1 MSSSSDAP
9 AALGKRGRL
18 AHVGGAIERFFLAPA
33 RAMPLAALRI
43 GLALVL
49 LAQAA
54 LIAPAFFALYE
65 RSGVLQGAIR
75 DGLARPGLP
84 YLGWLIRALGS
95 VGVGESL
102 ILTTTGVVYLLSL
115 VALLVGWRTRIAAV
129 VAWLTH
135 LTLMMTANGT
145 NYGADNFGNIF
156 LFYLIWIPSEA
167 ALSLDRRAGR
177 SSGRPTPTAR
187 LALRVIQLHLCM
199 VYLAGGLFK
208 ASGEQWWDGDA
219 VWRSL
224 MLPEYRQFDFSWL
237 AQHEWLA
244 RISGWMVLVVETGYS
259 IFIWSRRTRRLWII
273 ATVAMHLGIAIFLG
287 LGVFGAIMIAF
298 TVAAFGV
305 SAEPEPEDRLAP
317 TGPRPSIRA

>member
-9 AALGKRGRL
+9 AALVKRGRL
-18 AHVGGAIERFFLAPA
+18 ARAFGAIERFFLAPA
-33 RAMPLAALRI
+33 QATPLATLRI

-65 RSGVLQGAIR
+65 RSGILQGVVR

-84 YLGWLIRALGS
+84 YLGWLIRTLGS
-95 VGVGESL
+95 VGVSEAL
-102 ILTTTGVVYLLSL
+102 ILTATGIVYLLSL

-145 NYGADNFGNIF
+145 NYGVDSFGNIF
-156 LFYLIWIPSEA
+156 LFYLIWIPSGS
-167 ALSLDRRAGR
+167 ALSLDLRAGR
-177 SSGRPTPTAR
+177 GAGEPTPTAR

-208 ASGEQWWDGDA
+208 ASGEQWWNGDA
-219 VWRSL
+219 IWRSL
-224 MLPEYRQFDFSWL
+224 LLPEFRQLDFF
-237 AQHEWLA
+237 WLA
-244 RISGWMVLVVETGYS
+244 RHAWLARVSGWMVLVVEIGYS
-259 IFIWSRRTRRLWII
+259 IFVWPRRTRRLWVI
-273 ATVAMHLGIAIFLG
+273 ATVAMHLGIAIFMG
-287 LGVFGAIMIAF
+287 FSVFGAIMIAF

-305 SAEPEPEDRLAP
+305 SAEPEAASCPP
-317 TGPRPSIRA
+317 

>member
-1 MSSSSDAP
+1 MNSSSDAP
-9 AALGKRGRL
+9 AATVKRGRL
-18 AHVGGAIERFFLAPA
+18 ARVGHAMERFFLAPA

-43 GLALVL
+43 GLTLVL

-54 LIAPAFFALYE
+54 LIAPAFFVLYE
-65 RSGVLQGAIR
+65 RSGVLQGVVR

-84 YLGWLIRALGS
+84 YLGWLIRTLGR
-95 VGVGESL
+95 VGVEEAL
-102 ILTTTGVVYLLSL
+102 ILTATGIVYLLSL
-115 VALLVGWRTRIAAV
+115 VALLVGWRTRIAAA

-156 LFYLIWIPSEA
+156 LFYLIWIPSAA

-177 SSGRPTPTAR
+177 VSGTPTPTAR

-199 VYLAGGLFK
+199 VYLAGGLIK
-208 ASGEQWWDGDA
+208 ASGDQWWNGDA
-219 VWRSL
+219 IWRSL
-224 MLPEYRQFDFSWL
+224 LLPEYRQFDFSWL
-237 AQHEWLA
+237 AQHEWFA
-244 RISGWMVLVVETGYS
+244 RLSGWMVLLVETGYS
-259 IFIWSRRTRRLWII
+259 IFIWPRRTRRLWVI
-273 ATVAMHLGIAIFLG
+273 ATVAMHLGIALFMG

-305 SAEPEPEDRLAP
+305 SAEPAREDYLAP
-317 TGPRPSIRA
+317 SEPSTSAPA